1 MKNSEQIRIRLSSN
15 AAESLLTFPPRMRSR
30 VVSMLV
36 TAGLTNV
43 DLAELLSA
51 RKELS
56 ALGNL
61 LNQSLRIS
69 WGESV
74 DEVALRGVIKK
85 LEGLLR

>member
-1 MKNSEQIRIRLSSN
+1 
-15 AAESLLTFPPRMRSR
+15 
-30 VVSMLV
+30 MLV
-36 TAGLTNV
+36 TAGLTNI

-61 LNQSLRIS
+61 LNQSLRVS
-69 WGESV
+69 WGEAV
-74 DEVALRGVIKK
+74 DETALRGVIKK